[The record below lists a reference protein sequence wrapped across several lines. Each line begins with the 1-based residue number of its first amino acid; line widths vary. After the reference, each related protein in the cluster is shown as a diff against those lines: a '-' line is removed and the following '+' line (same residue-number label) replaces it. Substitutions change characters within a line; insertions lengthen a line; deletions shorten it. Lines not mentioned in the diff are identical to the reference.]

1 MTVEEAF
8 EYSDIGVNGDVTA
21 YSLFRTSAQS
31 RAPRR
36 WSLKVSATMQTTA
49 NPTGF
54 KNCSLYQ
61 QSVRKMADGEQTGI
75 LEGS

>member
-54 KNCSLYQ
+54 
-61 QSVRKMADGEQTGI
+61 RKLQPIPVLFLTQNSWQKVFRRI
-75 LEGS
+75 